1 VNATGVALN
10 GDRFFFLL
18 ANASTINVGNLN
30 ASYISTN
37 TINGANANISSL
49 QTNNLSTTYLET
61 STLYATEATVNFLST
76 LTIEIDGNFLTS
88 DNVGPGGELLLNG
101 IPIATTANLSS
112 IGDWALYPAVSTV
125 RLANYNLSNA
135 NNLYASNTYLTNGI
149 TATTGSIRIF
159 NSSNITNSNDI
170 MTNTLE
176 TTGNVTIGGT
186 LQVATANFQNIQ
198 TSSIGNAF
206 GITSRN
212 GTFSTLA
219 VSSFTTPSLYVST
232 IGADIGNFSTLNVS
246 TLITPNLSISSIS
259 ASTLFAVTAA
269 ASTLNVSTI
278 NTPSLNVN
286 SINAGIGFFSTINV
300 STVVTNV
307 SPNLLTSTI
316 TTQVLTV
323 TTSSALQGT
332 TTVTNMN
339 VTDAAFSNRANFN
352 AGINTSG
359 PNNFNNTNVDN
370 LSNVSGT
377 IINMTVGGQTN
388 ITANG
393 GDSIFGNPAVNL
405 VSKGGGSSAIRVQ
418 AQACSGLAFPIPNS
432 SVDILAEGNVSY
444 IPIAPVPYG
453 GLVTIRAKAGPP
465 NPLTSPTS
473 FTAGNGAIRLTADS
487 YISFGSVYPPV
498 PGVIALSG
506 GAVLSI
512 AGLTTPVTSVYGV
525 GIYSALTAL
534 SLTCGLTPAVTSYIG
549 TVYIRGDNGTKVVN
563 GLYCDTLYN
572 NAGGPLNISG
582 VGGQY
587 VNLNAVQYIG
597 MGNSPRIDGGGGNS
611 AISNF
616 SSISAGTISVNNLS
630 TTAITLPQLYTSH
643 INIAPVSTIYTEG
656 QPNLTIDANY
666 TTDAFDG
673 KIGNS
678 LNLTASSNINIQS
691 YAVVGGAP
699 GGSVNIQCANNPG
712 VFAINLTGE
721 VKASRTVTAPKVST
735 LNIQLSSING
745 AAYVPGGG
753 GGGGWVSTAQTALDM
768 NSFPITDLT
777 GTLQFNVANGG
788 YATSYAS
795 TSNSIDLTQVGAGGY
810 IRRSTA
816 GNIIDTCT
824 GNIQTQATS
833 TINTVGQT
841 IFTGGVSRTLIGQ
854 NIQQP
859 IIQYGV
865 VSTSGVSGNLT
876 VNIPTRYTSQA
887 SYLPFANMID
897 SPPAQLN
904 VSSISRGS
912 FIIGWS
918 SAGPGNQT
926 FSWMTVG
933 T

>member
-1 VNATGVALN
+1 MSINSFQTSIN
-10 GDRFFFLL
+10 QDKFFFLL

-30 ASYISTN
+30 TNSISTN

-61 STLYATEATVNFLST
+61 STLYATEGTVNFLST
-76 LTIEIDGNFLTS
+76 NTIEIDGNYLTS
-88 DNVGPGGELLLNG
+88 DNVGTGGELLLNG

-112 IGDWALYPAVSTV
+112 IGDWALYPAVSTIQM
-125 RLANYNLSNA
+125 ANYNISNA
-135 NNLYASNTYLTNGI
+135 NNIYASNANISNTL
-149 TATTGSIRIF
+149 TATMGGIRIF
-159 NSSNITNSNDI
+159 SSSNITNSNDI

-176 TTGNVTIGGT
+176 TTGSVTIGGT
-186 LQVATANFQNIQ
+186 LQVATANFQNIL

-219 VSSFTTPSLYVST
+219 VSSFTTPNLYIST
-232 IGADIGNFSTLNVS
+232 IGGATGNFSTLNVS

-286 SINAGIGFFSTINV
+286 SITAGTGFFSTINV

-316 TTQVLTV
+316 TTQALTV

-339 VTDAAFSNRANFN
+339 VTDAAFSNRANF
-352 AGINTSG
+352 TSG
-359 PNNFNNTNVDN
+359 IYTGGANDFGSNALNNPGT
-370 LSNVSGT
+370 LSGDA
-377 IINMTVGGQTN
+377 INAVANFGIGLLADGGGN
-388 ITANG
+388 ITTNSAIYLTTSN
-393 GDSIFGNPAVNL
+393 
-405 VSKGGGSSAIRVQ
+405 GGSSAITIAARRN
-418 AQACSGLAFPIPNS
+418 ALLAYPVPLSQVNI
-432 SVDILAEGNVSY
+432 IAEGNCPN
-444 IPIAPVPYG
+444 IPVVPLVPYG
-453 GLVTIRAKAGPP
+453 GAINITAYAGPDP
-465 NPLTSPTS
+465 IFPFTPVNPQLTAP
-473 FTAGNGAIRLTADS
+473 GAIHLTAYSKGIFPGLITEAAGSILS
-487 YISFGSVYPPV
+487 YS
-498 PGVIALSG
+498 
-506 GAVLSI
+506 
-512 AGLTTPVTSVYGV
+512 GLTNPTFGVYGV
-525 GIYSALTAL
+525 GYYSALTCL
-534 SLTCGLTPAVTSYIG
+534 SLTAGISPTTTSYPG
-549 TVYIRGDNGTKVVN
+549 TVYLRGDNGTKVVN
-563 GLYCDTLYN
+563 GLYCDTLN
-572 NAGGPLNISG
+572 NNSGAPLNISG

-616 SSISAGTISVNNLS
+616 SSISSDTICVNNLS
-630 TTAITLPQLYTSH
+630 TTAITLPQLYTSQ

-666 TTDAFDG
+666 TTDAFND

-699 GGSVNIQCANNPG
+699 GGSVNIQCANNPS
-712 VFAINLTGE
+712 VFSINLTGE
-721 VKASRTVTAPKVST
+721 VYASRTVTAPKVST

-753 GGGGWVSTAQTALDM
+753 GGGWVSTAATQLDM
-768 NSFPITDLT
+768 NGNPITDNTGFLT
-777 GTLQFNVANGG
+777 LLVSSPTT
-788 YATSYAS
+788 YTSYTQTS
-795 TSNSIDLTQVGAGGY
+795 TSIVLLQASGSGY
-810 IRRSTA
+810 ISRNAA
-816 GNIIDTCT
+816 GNIIDTAT

-841 IFTGGVSRTLIGQ
+841 IFTGGVSRTLVGS

-859 IIQYGV
+859 ILQYGF
-865 VSTSGVSGNLT
+865 VSTTGASGT
-876 VNIPTRYTSQA
+876 VTVTIPSHYGTQG
-887 SYLPFANMID
+887 SYIPFATMMD
-897 SPPAQLN
+897 SPAAQIFT
-904 VSSISRGS
+904 SSISRGS

-918 SAGPGNQT
+918 SGGSGNQLFGWQT
-926 FSWMTVG
+926 IG
-933 T
+933 L